1 VQINSQIQKLA
12 PDELACRGFV
22 YRTLLRLGL
31 PNSRPAAEQ
40 KWEEEGG
47 RLVARIS
54 CPRLPV

>member
-1 VQINSQIQKLA
+1 MQITPAMVALWKRGQEILA
-12 PDELACRGFV
+12 
-22 YRTLLRLGL
+22 TK
-31 PNSRPAAEQ
+31 AEQ